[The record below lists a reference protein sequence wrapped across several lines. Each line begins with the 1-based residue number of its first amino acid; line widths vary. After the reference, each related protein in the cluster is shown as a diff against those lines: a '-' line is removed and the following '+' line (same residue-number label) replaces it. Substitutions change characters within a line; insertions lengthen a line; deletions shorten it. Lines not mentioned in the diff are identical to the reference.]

1 MELVKITDLTNQLGI
16 TSRTLRYYEQMG
28 LVHSERLQFEKYRFY
43 DRENIE
49 RVRQIMVLR
58 KMQIPVRDIVRIYES
73 KDLTVMVDSFIA
85 RINAIDHEI
94 DALYELK
101 RIINKF
107 MQSMM
112 EKGIK
117 HISALPLLYEK
128 MEKSLELKE
137 THKKEEEFSFR
148 KLSELSEQ
156 VPLDLTIIDLP
167 PMRMLSSKEKNTGKS
182 DVDGFWD
189 WLGKSGITFG
199 TPGSHTLFEYQQG
212 DGEPVILHGID
223 RVFNNSG
230 PYQDVDFE
238 GGLFAVGSSYADDD
252 IASFHRRMIKSF
264 DDNPYYEVDYHH
276 GGFLRHESLVESVIS
291 PDSLREKV
299 NVFLPVKRRLPNA
312 DQYDPN
318 EQVLNISLDEIEQAN
333 PVLYEDNIPLSEIS
347 LVNHPDYKV
356 LESGE
361 AEFIGWIAA
370 RKLSTNVSVRIPF
383 RVDIEFM
390 ADRESERFGYGSD
403 EGSIRFYH
411 GNNLFA
417 INMENKADNRLSKEA
432 ICFHQPI
439 LGDYHCYPGLGR
451 IKYNEFNTLT
461 WIVGEKHFAV
471 VINGEIRYCGVNF
484 PYMASELYLQ
494 KPETILI
501 GSDGQGKKYFRS
513 IKVSQLKTTPK
524 IRIKRGELN
533 MAINQSNNI
542 IPVIHQLITMHYG
555 ENYWFNGCAKY
566 AMECL
571 GEKDYDY
578 SFFAGLTGDNF
589 AQVYSFDRF
598 RGDGATDY
606 FLSEAGSTNFIED
619 IFAEC
624 GYAST
629 FVSIRQLINNRGMY
643 VQTLMAYIDKGLP
656 VIFNHWS
663 KDPNQK
669 WGWGVFVGY
678 EDYGKTLLFISAEM
692 NEPERVTLDDL
703 LPDELMIG
711 QETCNGWIFI
721 GEKRKEV
728 KLAELYR
735 NRILTLPQLLT
746 KKTEGYCFGAEAF
759 RSWAADIEKGKFDG
773 MKPEEFDAWFMY
785 TVYVC
790 NLATNSSCCHGF
802 LDKALQLNPD
812 LKFIEE
818 IHHLYEKMRR
828 MWNEQ
833 SGEDLEAIGGGFN
846 ITLSA
851 LQDKNQRSRIA
862 AKLYE
867 FADIADK
874 VVAAVN
880 DGLAAAKLQ

>member
-1 MELVKITDLTNQLGI
+1 MELVKITDLTNDLGI

-28 LVHSERLQFEKYRFY
+28 LVRSERPPFEKYRYY

-49 RVRQIMVLR
+49 RVKQILVLR
-58 KMQIPVRDIVRIYES
+58 KMQIPVRDIVKIYES
-73 KDLTVMVDSFIA
+73 RDLTVLVDSFVA
-85 RINAIDHEI
+85 RINEIDHQI
-94 DALYELK
+94 DALYELR

-128 MEKSLELKE
+128 MEKSLELRE
-137 THKKEEEFSFR
+137 NRKKEEEFSFR
-148 KLSELSEQ
+148 RLSELSEQ
-156 VPLDLTIIDLP
+156 TPLDLTIVDLP
-167 PMRMLSSKEKNTGKS
+167 PMRALSSIEKNSGKS
-182 DVDGFWD
+182 DADGFWD
-189 WLGKSGITFG
+189 WLGKSGLTFG
-199 TPGSHTLFEYQQG
+199 TPGSHTLFEYQQA
-212 DGEPVILHGID
+212 DGQPVILHGID
-223 RVFNNSG
+223 RGFNNSG
-230 PYQDVDFE
+230 PYQDVDFD
-238 GGLFAVGSSYADDD
+238 GGLFAVADSYADDD

-264 DDNPYYEVDYHH
+264 DDNPYYEVDYRQ
-276 GGFLRHESLVESVIS
+276 GGALRHESLVESVIS

-312 DQYDPN
+312 EQYDPN
-318 EQVLNISLDEIEQAN
+318 EQVLKISLDEVERAN
-333 PVLYEDNIPLSEIS
+333 PVLYEHNIPLSEIS

-356 LESGE
+356 LETGE

-370 RKLSTNVSVRIPF
+370 RKLSTNVSVRVPF

-411 GNNLFA
+411 GNNLYA
-417 INMENKADNRLSKEA
+417 VNMENKADNRLSKEA
-432 ICFHQPI
+432 ICFHEPV
-439 LGDYHCYPGLGR
+439 LGNYHCYPGLGR
-451 IKYNEFNTLT
+451 IKYNEYNTLT

-471 VINGEIRYCGVNF
+471 VINGEVRHCGVNF

-494 KPETILI
+494 RPETILV
-501 GSDGQGKKYFRS
+501 GSDGQGKKYFRT

-542 IPVIHQLITMHYG
+542 IPVIHPLITMHHG

-566 AMECL
+566 VMECL

-589 AQVYSFDRF
+589 AQVYSLDRF

-606 FLSEAGSTNFIED
+606 FLSERKSTNFIED

-629 FVSIRQLINNRGMY
+629 FVTIRQLANNRGMY

-656 VIFNHWS
+656 VIFNHWG

-692 NEPERVTLDDL
+692 NEPERKTLDDL
-703 LPDELMIG
+703 LPEELMIG

-728 KLAELYR
+728 NLAELYR

-759 RSWAADIEKGKFDG
+759 RSWAADIENGSFDG
-773 MKPEEFDAWFMY
+773 MKPEEFDGWFMY

-790 NLATNSSCCHGF
+790 NLATNSSCCHDF

-818 IHHLYEKMRR
+818 IHHLYEQMRR

-833 SGEDLEAIGGGFN
+833 NGEDLEAIGGGFN
-846 ITLSA
+846 ITINA
-851 LQDKNQRSRIA
+851 LQDKNRRSRIA
-862 AKLYE
+862 AKIRE

-874 VVAAVN
+874 VVATVN
-880 DGLAAAKLQ
+880 GGQK

>member
-1 MELVKITDLTNQLGI
+1 MELVKITDLTNDLGI

-28 LVHSERLQFEKYRFY
+28 LVRSERPPFEKYRYY

-49 RVRQIMVLR
+49 RVKQILVLR
-58 KMQIPVRDIVRIYES
+58 KMQIPVRDIVKIYES
-73 KDLTVMVDSFIA
+73 RDLTVLVDSFVA
-85 RINAIDHEI
+85 RINEIDHQI
-94 DALYELK
+94 DALYELR

-128 MEKSLELKE
+128 MEKSLELRE
-137 THKKEEEFSFR
+137 NRKKEEEFSFR
-148 KLSELSEQ
+148 RLSELSEQ
-156 VPLDLTIIDLP
+156 TPLDLTIVDLP
-167 PMRMLSSKEKNTGKS
+167 PMRALSSIEKNSGKS

-189 WLGKSGITFG
+189 WLGKSGLTFG
-199 TPGSHTLFEYQQG
+199 TPGSHTLFEYQQA
-212 DGEPVILHGID
+212 DGQPVILHGID
-223 RVFNNSG
+223 RGFNNSG
-230 PYQDVDFE
+230 PYQDVDFD
-238 GGLFAVGSSYADDD
+238 GGLFAVADSYADDD

-264 DDNPYYEVDYHH
+264 DDNPYYEVDYRQ
-276 GGFLRHESLVESVIS
+276 GGALRHESLVESVIS

-312 DQYDPN
+312 EQYDPN
-318 EQVLNISLDEIEQAN
+318 EQVLKISLDEVERAN
-333 PVLYEDNIPLSEIS
+333 PVLYEHNIPLSEIS

-356 LESGE
+356 LETGE

-370 RKLSTNVSVRIPF
+370 RKLSTNVSVRVPF

-411 GNNLFA
+411 GNNLYA
-417 INMENKADNRLSKEA
+417 VNMENKADNRLSKEA
-432 ICFHQPI
+432 ICFHEPV
-439 LGDYHCYPGLGR
+439 LGNYHCYPGLGR
-451 IKYNEFNTLT
+451 IKYNEYNTLT

-471 VINGEIRYCGVNF
+471 VINGEVRYCGVNF

-494 KPETILI
+494 RPETILV
-501 GSDGQGKKYFRS
+501 GSDGQGKKYFRT

-542 IPVIHQLITMHYG
+542 IPVIHPLITMHHG

-566 AMECL
+566 VMECL

-589 AQVYSFDRF
+589 AQVYSLDRF

-606 FLSEAGSTNFIED
+606 FLSERKSTNFIED

-629 FVSIRQLINNRGMY
+629 FVTIRQLANNRGMY

-656 VIFNHWS
+656 VIFNHWG

-692 NEPERVTLDDL
+692 NEPERKTLDDL
-703 LPDELMIG
+703 LPEELMIG

-728 KLAELYR
+728 NLAELYR

-759 RSWAADIEKGKFDG
+759 RSWAADIENGSFDG
-773 MKPEEFDAWFMY
+773 MKPEEFDGWFMY

-790 NLATNSSCCHGF
+790 NLATNSSCCHDF

-818 IHHLYEKMRR
+818 IHHLYEQMRR

-833 SGEDLEAIGGGFN
+833 NGEDLEAIGGGFN
-846 ITLSA
+846 ITINA
-851 LQDKNQRSRIA
+851 LQDKNRRSRIA
-862 AKLYE
+862 AKIRE

-874 VVAAVN
+874 VVATVN
-880 DGLAAAKLQ
+880 GGQK